1 MNDNEMIKMLLKLLD
16 EYVLP
21 PMKLIIKDEI
31 AKMDGRILKIE
42 QFQDNIRR
50 ILDDNEEKNR
60 LV

>member
-1 MNDNEMIKMLLKLLD
+1 MIKMLLKLLD

-42 QFQDNIRR
+42 QFQDNLRR

>member
-42 QFQDNIRR
+42 QFQDNLRR